1 MAYGRRMVTGS
12 LGKAI
17 SGAMQK
23 KKEKKK
29 KKAKT
34 MTAKRGK
41 K

>member
-1 MAYGRRMVTGS
+1 MAYGKKMVTGS

-23 KKEKKK
+23 KKKK

>member
-1 MAYGRRMVTGS
+1 MAYGKKMVTGS

-23 KKEKKK
+23 KKKK
-29 KKAKT
+29 KKAKI

>member
-23 KKEKKK
+23 KKKK

-41 K
+41 R